1 MKKIY
6 LYLMLALPFL
16 GGNCASDPNT
26 GQSELQ
32 EPVSFT
38 INEAKEFFESI
49 IQTNVNSR
57 IQPYKNILNPGEF
70 TPQWDNAV
78 CSTEGR
84 FHCVQVPIH
93 AQYRFRTIRS
103 EFKDCSA
110 QAYGVDTEQRLVL
123 LKSRATKA
131 LSMLIVTLIPDRD
144 YAESNKD
151 RMTGRS
157 LSDTDKERF
166 EGLVLGHSVIRGR
179 LFSVEQ
185 YENGLKK
192 EYVYFYDQSET
203 SAEETLA
210 ANQMLKNV
218 SILKKANIQTR
229 GDYESS
235 WEVCTC
241 GGYGCAACNGV
252 GEDWGPSQKP
262 KPGDDNY
269 NGGDGGGD
277 GSEYNPGEPTS
288 GDGGKDPTPDSV
300 TDSRP
305 DPPCCASC
313 SCTVYP
319 DPSGHYYCS
328 NCGHDTTI

>member
-49 IQTNVNSR
+49 IQANANSR

-210 ANQMLKNV
+210 ANQMLKNIRV
-218 SILKKANIQTR
+218 FKSMNAMTR
-229 GDYESS
+229 SDGEN
-235 WEVCTC
+235 TC
-241 GGYGCAACNGV
+241 PICNG
-252 GEDWGPSQKP
+252 GSSHCSACAGGGPSV
-262 KPGDDNY
+262 PGPDENPEES
-269 NGGDGGGD
+269 GP